1 MNYSALRTVS
11 VVIPAYNSRDTI
23 QQAVA
28 TARAQTLRPS
38 QIVVVDDASK
48 DDTVQ
53 QLKAVA
59 DSDLLIV
66 KCPVNGGGGAARN
79 RGIEHATGDV
89 VAFLDADDLWAP
101 NKLANQMTLLRT
113 QTRESFVFSAVEHTN
128 EYGEKHILPKRE
140 PWPGESLADYLLKAG
155 NIMQTS
161 SLLVPRHLLAGHPL
175 EQCRFNEKLRRFQ
188 DLDFCLTLGE
198 SGVVPVFCREPLV
211 EWRNVGNPK
220 RVSSNPDPAI
230 VRTFL
235 NHHPRLTFS
244 QRLGLEIRSVDP
256 APGVVGKLRWSGRL
270 ALSVLTGAL
279 AVPNA
284 LSLLM
289 KHSLG
294 LRYYGALRARLG
306 RRHSSAGASAG
317 ATS

>member
-11 VVIPAYNSRDTI
+11 VVIPAYNSRDTV

-28 TARAQTLRPS
+28 TARAQTLRPT
-38 QIVVVDDASK
+38 QIIVVDDASK

-53 QLKAVA
+53 QLEAIGGP
-59 DSDLLIV
+59 DLVIV
-66 KCPVNGGGGAARN
+66 RCPKNGGGGAARN

-101 NKLANQMTLLRT
+101 NKLANQMALLRT
-113 QTRESFVFSAVEHTN
+113 QTRDSFVFSAVEHTN

-140 PWPGESLADYLLKAG
+140 PLPGESLGDYMLKSG

-161 SLLVPRHLLAGHPL
+161 SLLVPRHLLA
-175 EQCRFNEKLRRFQ
+175 QCRFNEKLRRFQ

-198 SGVVPVFCREPLV
+198 AGVVPVFCREPLV

-230 VRTFL
+230 MRTFL
-235 NHHPRLTFS
+235 NAHPRLTFA
-244 QRLGLEIRSVDP
+244 QRLGLEIRSVGP
-256 APGVVGKLRWSGRL
+256 APGAVGKLRWSGRL
-270 ALSVLTGAL
+270 ALSVFTGAL
-279 AVPNA
+279 ALPNA

-294 LRYYGALRARLG
+294 LRNYGALRARLG
-306 RRHSSAGASAG
+306 RNAGAAS
-317 ATS
+317 

>member
-23 QQAVA
+23 QQAIA

-38 QIVVVDDASK
+38 QIIVVDDKSK

-53 QLKAVA
+53 QAEAVA
-59 DSDLLIV
+59 GPDLVIV
-66 KCPVNGGGGAARN
+66 RCPVNGGGGAARN

-101 NKLANQMTLLRT
+101 NKLANQMALLRT

-140 PWPGESLADYLLKAG
+140 PLPGESLADYMLKSG

-161 SLLVPRHLLAGHPL
+161 SLLVPRHLLA
-175 EQCRFNEKLRRFQ
+175 QCRFNEKLRRFQ
-188 DLDFCLTLGE
+188 DLDFCLKLGE
-198 SGVVPVFCREPLV
+198 AGIAAVFCREPLV
-211 EWRNVGNPK
+211 DWRNVGNPK

-230 VRTFL
+230 MRTFL
-235 NHHPRLTFS
+235 SHHPRLTFA
-244 QRLGLEIRSVDP
+244 QRLGLEIRSVGP
-256 APGVVGKLRWSGRL
+256 APGALGKLRWSGRL
-270 ALSVLTGAL
+270 ALSVFTGAL

-294 LRYYGALRARLG
+294 LRHYGALRARLG
-306 RRHSSAGASAG
+306 RNQSSAGV
-317 ATS
+317 TS

>member
-1 MNYSALRTVS
+1 MNYSSLRTVS

-28 TARAQTLRPS
+28 TARAQTLPPS
-38 QIVVVDDASK
+38 QIIVVDDASK
-48 DDTVQ
+48 DDTLR
-53 QLKAVA
+53 QLHAIA
-59 DSDLLIV
+59 GPDLLV
-66 KCPVNGGGGAARN
+66 VRCPVNGGGGAARN

-101 NKLANQMTLLRT
+101 NKLANQMALLRT
-113 QTRESFVFSAVEHTN
+113 QTRDSFVFSAVEHTN
-128 EYGEKHILPKRE
+128 EYGEMHILPKRE
-140 PWPGESLADYLLKAG
+140 PLPGESLGDYMLKSG

-161 SLLVPRHLLAGHPL
+161 SLLVPRHLLA
-175 EQCRFNEKLRRFQ
+175 QCRFNEKLRRFQ

-198 SGVVPVFCREPLV
+198 AGVVPVFCRDPLV

-230 VRTFL
+230 MRTFL

-244 QRLGLEIRSVDP
+244 QRLGLEIRSVGP
-256 APGVVGKLRWSGRL
+256 APGPFGKLRWAGRL
-270 ALSVLTGAL
+270 TLSVFAGAL

-284 LSLLM
+284 LSLLL

-306 RRHSSAGASAG
+306 RNHSSAGA
-317 ATS
+317 TS